1 MERLSIKGGGEGD
14 VLEKERGKLP
24 RVDCNAVD
32 ELNAYV
38 TRHRQYR
45 NDDLEYLHIYIF
57 GLEELRLSPIG
68 DEEYFN
74 IDHALPSGSRM

>member
-1 MERLSIKGGGEGD
+1 M
-14 VLEKERGKLP
+14 LEKERGKLP

-38 TRHRQYR
+38 ARHRQYR
-45 NDDLEYLHIYIF
+45 NDDLEYLHIYIYLVWKKESF
-57 GLEELRLSPIG
+57 DFRRSVG

>member
-24 RVDCNAVD
+24 RVDCNAVE

-38 TRHRQYR
+38 ARHRQYR

>member
-24 RVDCNAVD
+24 RVDCNAVE

-38 TRHRQYR
+38 ARQYR

>member
-38 TRHRQYR
+38 ARHRQYR